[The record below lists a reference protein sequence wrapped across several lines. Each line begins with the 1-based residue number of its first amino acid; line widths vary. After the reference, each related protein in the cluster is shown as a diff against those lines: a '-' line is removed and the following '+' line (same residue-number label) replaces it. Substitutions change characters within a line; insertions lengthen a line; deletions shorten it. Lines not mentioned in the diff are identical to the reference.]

1 MTTQAI
7 LIQNLQATMVELQA
21 AYNGVAYANSNAGN
35 LVTPATVTAVQ
46 TAITTLQAAVNALV
60 PVFMG
65 NN

>member
-7 LIQNLQATMVELQA
+7 SIQNLQATMSELQL
-21 AYNGVAYANSNAGN
+21 AYNAVSVANANSGN
-35 LVTPATVTAVQ
+35 LVTPSTVTAVQ